1 MYIKMFAL
9 ILFLLNAVNIFLK
22 DGRVSR
28 IIYKTMGKA
37 AGDQT
42 VSRPKLVYST
52 TEKQNDSR

>member
-1 MYIKMFAL
+1 MFAL
-9 ILFLLNAVNIFLK
+9 ILFLLTAVTIFLK